1 MNKHAEM
8 FGGRFLNEIDDFSC
22 NLIVVIEEQLTI
34 IVEPVKGQIL
44 DSDLSPLVL
53 ELASRAV
60 DDMRDLVDRQEFKI
74 LWRVLISEE

>member
-1 MNKHAEM
+1 VDKHAEM

-60 DDMRDLVDRQEFKI
+60 DDM
-74 LWRVLISEE
+74 